1 MVPLR
6 CSPELSPSPRHVP
19 IVRMRRT
26 CALVLL
32 WLAGTCTSALAEPPA
47 SGPLS
52 AIGQPEVR
60 DLRAGVQYRE
70 GTRVRSPFVGVSFV
84 VPKDWRASLPAGS
97 VIFIDSAVTPGLGTI
112 HLLTEITREALL
124 AQLNEPQSIEAGFVL
139 HPVGSIQ
146 QEDLKFIGLYA
157 AGDDVG
163 VTVALLG
170 PSRNAVIYQFVGRK
184 TERDIYQRLAV
195 GLAAS
200 TQFMNEQDS
209 PVLRAWY
216 ERLTGMMLSPQLDSR
231 VAQSVGSTAI
241 HLCSDGRFIRTI
253 RLQSVPGRVAKGEE
267 GGAYHETGTWLIDM
281 QGGKVT
287 LILTKSTGGVDQHDL
302 QQESDQVLLDGQVAS
317 VNVSSSC
324 L

>member
-1 MVPLR
+1 MR
-6 CSPELSPSPRHVP
+6 SP
-19 IVRMRRT
+19 

-32 WLAGTCTSALAEPPA
+32 WLASACTSAFAEPPA
-47 SGPLS
+47 TGPLS
-52 AIGQPEVR
+52 AIRQLEVR
-60 DLRAGVQYRE
+60 DLRVGEHYRE

-84 VPKDWRASLPAGS
+84 VPKNWRSSLPAGS
-97 VIFIDSAVTPGLGTI
+97 VVFLDLAVIAGLGTI
-112 HLLTEITREALL
+112 HLLTDVTRETVR
-124 AQLNEPQSIEAGFVL
+124 AQLSEPQSIEAGFVL

-146 QEDLKFIGLYA
+146 EEGQKLIGQYA

-184 TERDIYQRLAV
+184 TERDIYQRLEEE
-195 GLAAS
+195 LAAS

-216 ERLTGMMLSPQLDSR
+216 ERLTGMMLTPQLDSR

-241 HLCSDGRFIRTI
+241 HLCSDGRFIWTI
-253 RLQSVPGRVAKGEE
+253 RLQSVPGRSTDGED
-267 GGAYHETGTWLIDM
+267 GGAYHETGTWRIEV
-281 QGGKVT
+281 QGTKAGLV
-287 LILTKSTGGVDQHDL
+287 LTKSTGGADEHEVLGQGDQF
-302 QQESDQVLLDGQVAS
+302 LLDGQAAS
-317 VNVSSSC
+317 VTVSNSC

>member
-1 MVPLR
+1 M
-6 CSPELSPSPRHVP
+6 
-19 IVRMRRT
+19 
-26 CALVLL
+26 
-32 WLAGTCTSALAEPPA
+32 
-47 SGPLS
+47 
-52 AIGQPEVR
+52 R
-60 DLRAGVQYRE
+60 DLRVGEHYRE
-70 GTRVRSPFVGVSFV
+70 GTRVRSPFMGLSFL

-97 VIFIDSAVTPGLGTI
+97 VLFLDSAVTPGLGTI
-112 HLLTEITREALL
+112 HLLTRITREALL

-146 QEDLKFIGLYA
+146 EEGQKLIGQYA

-184 TERDIYQRLAV
+184 TERNIYQRLAEE
-195 GLAAS
+195 LAAS
-200 TQFMNEQDS
+200 TQFMDEQDS

-241 HLCSDGRFIRTI
+241 HLCSDGRFIRI
-253 RLQSVPGRVAKGEE
+253 IQLQPVPGRPADRE
-267 GGAYHETGTWLIDM
+267 GAGAYHETGTWRIDM
-281 QGGKVT
+281 QGDKTG
-287 LILTKSTGGVDQHDL
+287 LILTKSAGGMDQYVVVNEGE
-302 QQESDQVLLDGQVAS
+302 QFLLDGQATS
-317 VNVSSSC
+317 VTVSNSC